1 MSAKIRLN
9 TALRTDNRI
18 KFMNEIIQGVQTIKM
33 YALEYIFGQNV
44 NRVRSKEL
52 IEIRKSFFV
61 KATLLSFHVLPQ
73 LAIFVSFVI
82 YAYVSEDAMTAKK
95 AFIAIAYFNA
105 LRQSL
110 VDFWPLAISS
120 VAEGYVSCKRIE
132 KFLLSSEEK
141 LKYIEPIPDLCPNRK
156 TKPTRFQY
164 KSDKEVPFVDFREVT
179 SYWTQEQKF
188 KVAIQDVNVKL
199 DRPGLVAV
207 VGAVGTGKSSLIQV
221 ILGELGIDSGELH
234 INGDISYSSQEPW
247 IFNAS
252 VKSNIVFNEDF
263 DEGRYKKT
271 LEICALETDI
281 GNFQHGDETIVG
293 EQGNMLS
300 GGQKARINLAR
311 AIYKKADIYLLDDPL
326 SALDANVGK
335 FIFEECVMGFLKVG
349 IGLCVVP
356 HEQFNF
362 SLVFFVHTFTGQ
374 ALRVS
379 NTSNAIFVPSTSYNC
394 HANGWKNRHTWCL

>member
-52 IEIRKSFFV
+52 LEIRKSFFV

-82 YAYVSEDAMTAKK
+82 YAYVSDDPMTAKK

-132 KFLLSSEEK
+132 NFLLLNEEK
-141 LKYIEPIPDLCPNRK
+141 LKYIEPIPDLNPDWK
-156 TKPTRFQY
+156 TKPSRFQHN
-164 KSDKEVPFVDFREVT
+164 SDKEVPFVDFREVT

-188 KVAIQDVNVKL
+188 KVAIQCVNVKL
-199 DRPGLVAV
+199 EGPSLVAV

-252 VKSNIVFNEDF
+252 VKSNILFNEDF
-263 DEGRYKKT
+263 DEGRYKKI
-271 LEICALETDI
+271 LEMCALESDI

-335 FIFEECVMGFLKVG
+335 FIFEECVMGSLKVG

-362 SLVFFVHTFTGQ
+362 SLFFRTHFH
-374 ALRVS
+374 R
-379 NTSNAIFVPSTSYNC
+379 TSFAC
-394 HANGWKNRHTWCL
+394 